1 MESVRRQREGVCFE
15 IEREGV
21 CAAIE
26 RGRVEKIRKGKC
38 AWKREREVEIECV
51 QNDRNVFMS

>member
-21 CAAIE
+21 CVAIE
-26 RGRVEKIRKGKC
+26 RGCVER
-38 AWKREREVEIECV
+38 
-51 QNDRNVFMS
+51 